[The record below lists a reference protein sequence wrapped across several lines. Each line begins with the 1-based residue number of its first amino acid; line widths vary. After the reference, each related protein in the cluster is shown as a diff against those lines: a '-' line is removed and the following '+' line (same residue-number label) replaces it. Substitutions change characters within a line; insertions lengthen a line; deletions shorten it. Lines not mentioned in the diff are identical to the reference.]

1 MQASAGISSACRPP
15 SSTVFH
21 ASRPDVDATAEY
33 PLDRAEELGR
43 LLVGAGFEARVGDI
57 GAFARC
63 TRVIPL
69 GHLPTGAPSTSSSP
83 EPEGSCGKSPSGW
96 TSRARMGRGNGRA
109 SHARRPGSG
118 RESGCSTER
127 TTRHALLGQAGF
139 SRGLAVDE

>member
-109 SHARRPGSG
+109 SQGEAAGQWAGIRLQHRTDYSACVAGSG
-118 RESGCSTER
+118 WVFARVGC
-127 TTRHALLGQAGF
+127 G
-139 SRGLAVDE
+139 